1 MMFKIVFWLFE
12 WPLSICNEGNDVLDS
27 GYHTHIM
34 HFIYVLNWKFNFIQL
49 ELFYQNAIGFA
60 FNSEILIVLPNNETF
75 KDLI

>member
-1 MMFKIVFWLFE
+1 
-12 WPLSICNEGNDVLDS
+12 
-27 GYHTHIM
+27 M